1 MQDISEIL
9 FEKFRISA
17 CLKKD
22 THNAVYMADHIYL
35 GKKIILKTL
44 NTLELPDKIVLER
57 FKREAR
63 ILALLDHP
71 NLIKVL
77 DFGTYGDHFYISFE
91 YFDSSNLR
99 TVLNDKKLSYDQKH
113 HLLVQL
119 LKALNIAHQNN
130 IVHRDIKP
138 ENILV
143 NSNYELKIADFGLA
157 IALNDTALT
166 NKSSIVGTPGYMSPE
181 QIKGDKI
188 STQSDI
194 FSAGIVALELFTG
207 SNPFIGKN
215 INETINNILSF
226 REDSI
231 SDKIAPLSPAVQ
243 QSILMMLKKNP
254 LERGRNINE
263 LLSLLGVAGEIFTPV
278 EVKIKK
284 LKKRHAVL
292 ISSFM
297 LSAFITLFLIYIFS
311 SEEVVPQYSF
321 GNAELMIFNNN
332 DKTDS
337 VAEEDT
343 LKTGLLTDENQPANV
358 PGKLMVKADP
368 GSDIYIN
375 NRKVNTTP
383 IRDYINLAPGSYNVK
398 LIHPDFPE
406 YKRRITVASNRIQNI
421 DISFKEMAGF
431 LNCEIYPWGEIFI
444 DDEKISIT
452 PLRENI
458 MLMPGK
464 YKLTIKNPRFGS
476 ISETIT
482 IKSKEINVFRYN
494 FENKN

>member
-22 THNAVYMADHIYL
+22 SHNAVYMADHIYL

-44 NTLELPDKIVLER
+44 NTLELPDKIVFER

-91 YFDSSNLR
+91 YFDSRNLR
-99 TVLNDKKLSYDQKH
+99 AVINEKKLSYDQKH

-181 QIKGDKI
+181 QIKGDNI

-207 SNPFIGKN
+207 TNPFIGKN

-226 REDSI
+226 REESI
-231 SDKIAPLSPAVQ
+231 SDKITSLSPAVQ
-243 QSILMMLKKNP
+243 QSILMMLRKNP
-254 LERGRNINE
+254 QERGKNINE
-263 LLSLLGVAGEIFTPV
+263 LLSLLGVGGEIFTPV
-278 EVKIKK
+278 EVKINKIKK
-284 LKKRHAVL
+284 KHAVL
-292 ISSFM
+292 ISSVM
-297 LSAFITLFLIYIFS
+297 LSAFVTLFLIYIFS
-311 SEEVVPQYSF
+311 SEEILPRYSF
-321 GNAELMIFNNN
+321 GNAELMIFSN
-332 DKTDS
+332 KETPVAADS
-337 VAEEDT
+337 EDT
-343 LKTGLLTDENQPANV
+343 LKTALQENDNTV
-358 PGKLMVKADP
+358 SNRGRLMVKADP

-383 IRDYINLAPGSYNVK
+383 IRNYIDLAPGSYNVK

-406 YKRRITVASNRIQNI
+406 YKRRITVASNGIHNI
-421 DISFKEMAGF
+421 NVSFKEMAGY
-431 LNCEIYPWGEIFI
+431 LNCEIYPWGEIYI
-444 DDEKISIT
+444 DDEKISVT

-464 YKLTIKNPRFGS
+464 YKLTIKNPKYGN
-476 ISETIT
+476 ISENIT
-482 IKSKEINVFRYN
+482 IKSKDISVFRYN